1 MAFLR
6 SSSGQDSALVVRGR
20 GVLLRPLLM
29 GDYAAW
35 AELRARSRE
44 HLTPWE
50 PVWQR
55 DELTRSAFRRRV
67 RHYQREAREDLG
79 YAFLIFKEADDL
91 LMLGGLTL
99 SNVRRGVTQ
108 AAVLGYW
115 LGQPYVRRGY
125 MTEAVGAIAQF
136 AFEDLHLHR
145 LEAATMPHN
154 SASIRVLE
162 RNGFRQ
168 EGLARKLLK
177 INGTWEDHVLHA
189 LVAEDFLRARNTAE
203 VGSE

>member
-1 MAFLR
+1 M
-6 SSSGQDSALVVRGR
+6 S
-20 GVLLRPLLM
+20 
-29 GDYAAW
+29 DYAPW

-50 PVWQR
+50 PLWQR

-79 YAFLIFKEADDL
+79 YAFLIFREGDEQL
-91 LMLGGLTL
+91 VGGLTL

-115 LGQPYVRRGY
+115 LGHPFIKRGY
-125 MTEAVGAIAQF
+125 MTEAVRAVAAF
-136 AFEDLHLHR
+136 AFEELHLHR

-154 SASIRVLE
+154 VASIRVLE
-162 RNGFRQ
+162 HNGFRR
-168 EGLARKLLK
+168 EGFARKLLK
-177 INGTWEDHVLHA
+177 INGVWEDHVLHA
-189 LVAEDFLRARNTAE
+189 LVAEDLGRLGEDGGATGA
-203 VGSE
+203 

>member
-6 SSSGQDSALVVRGR
+6 SSIGQESALVVRGR
-20 GVLLRPLLM
+20 GLWLRPPAM

-50 PVWQR
+50 PLWQR
-55 DELTRSAFRRRV
+55 DELSRSAFRRRV

-79 YAFLIFKEADDL
+79 YSFLVLRDADDEL
-91 LMLGGLTL
+91 LGGLTL

-115 LGQPYVRRGY
+115 LGAPFVRRGY
-125 MTEAVGAIAQF
+125 MTEAVAAVATF
-136 AFEDLHLHR
+136 AFEELRLHR
-145 LEAATMPHN
+145 LEAATMPN
-154 SASIRVLE
+154 NAASIHVLE
-162 RNGFRQ
+162 RNGFKR
-168 EGLARKLLK
+168 EGLAERLLK

-189 LVAEDFLRARNTAE
+189 LVVEDIGHGHDTAE
-203 VGSE
+203 AGSA